1 MSSYNSCL
9 SSKAFLSKFPYIRLT
24 KMISGISNPQL
35 KNISH
40 KYSVL
45 QLYNYKDSRNFIKIG
60 FCARGDELGEESLS
74 K

>member
-1 MSSYNSCL
+1 VIWGN
-9 SSKAFLSKFPYIRLT
+9 
-24 KMISGISNPQL
+24 SNPQL

-45 QLYNYKDSRNFIKIG
+45 QLYNYKDSRNFNKIG
-60 FCARGDELGEESLS
+60 FLARGDELGEESLS